1 MPAFTIETT
10 YHLPVFRHR
19 TYEAETLA
27 QACRLAIEDDDW
39 SREQRDYESAGET
52 YVSGIW
58 PGADAAYY
66 GVALPVPTHF
76 GEAVTRKADHFETL
90 LGLLKLLA
98 QDRALDAQERT
109 YWIPRAVAAID
120 KGEAILAGA
129 RDPDGDEPQPTGF
142 VVARVINSFGEH
154 DYLCGWD
161 TDWGT
166 RASLSL
172 ARALHFPE
180 RGDADAACARAR
192 LLVPTFLDGRPIE
205 YRVIPAPA

>member
-10 YHLPVFRHR
+10 YHLPVFRHQ
-19 TYEAETLA
+19 TYEAEMLA

-58 PGADAAYY
+58 PGVDAAYY
-66 GVALPVPTHF
+66 GVALAVPSHF
-76 GEAVTRKADHFETL
+76 GEGVTRKADHFEIL

-98 QDRALDAQERT
+98 QDRDLDGQERS
-109 YWIPRAVAAID
+109 YWIPRAHAAIA

-129 RDPDGDEPQPTGF
+129 RDPDIGEVPPTGF
-142 VVARVINSFGEH
+142 VVARVINGFGEQ

-161 TDWGT
+161 PEWGT
-166 RASLSL
+166 RASLSI
-172 ARALHFPE
+172 ARALRFLK
-180 RGDADAACARAR
+180 RKDADAACERAR
-192 LLVPTFLDGRPIE
+192 LLVPTFVDGRPIE
-205 YRVIPAPA
+205 YQVIPAPP